1 MTLPAAFGTPRN
13 LHAFMKF
20 SAELLFYICCM
31 LADVGAVKP
40 RLHVC
45 LGTYRNEAV
54 SVFMFV
60 LRLFYFLLELY

>member
-1 MTLPAAFGTPRN
+1 MTLLAAFGTPRN

-31 LADVGAVKP
+31 LEYAGAVKP

-54 SVFMFV
+54 SLMFV